1 MAKTTSYDHGGSRP
15 VVIGVSALY
24 HDSGVAVVGTDG
36 TVHFAAHEERFS
48 RIKHDRRLPF
58 GALSAAKDYCV
69 EHGLQPH
76 AYAYYED
83 PRLKRQRQ
91 AFNLGYM
98 WARRAPKFRS
108 FSSKVWS
115 EREKDQVEA
124 AVRSVFGA
132 DVSVDFSQQHHMS
145 HAASAFFTSGYDEA
159 VTLVLDGVGEWDTCS
174 LYHCK
179 GSAVEKIW
187 HKEFPVGLGL
197 FYSAITQL
205 CGFKVNSG
213 EYKLMGLAPYGDPVF
228 FDLIKDRIAPERPAP
243 DFFDLDMSCFDFLR
257 GETMV
262 SSKMLKLFGLTK
274 LPHEGVQQK
283 IHLDI
288 AASAQKVLE
297 WHVGRIVSYFMADTA
312 SGNLCMAGGVALNC
326 VNNSAVAALDCVG
339 SLYVQPAAGDAGGAL
354 GAALNKA
361 SRMQQFKAKPMPVPY
376 LGRCYSKDQVRAD
389 LQKLG
394 IENFLTFDSDDEFLD
409 AVVGQLVDYRVGGWF
424 HGRSEFGPR
433 ALGGRS
439 ILARAD
445 DTAMQSR
452 VNLKV
457 KFRESFR
464 PFAPIVLNEDAPQVF
479 DIDGPSPY
487 MLRTY
492 MVKDCEPAGSL
503 KAGRLDEGDILAHLQ
518 KTVAPYPAITHVDG
532 SARVQTVGPEN
543 GLVYDLLSRFK
554 AETGAGILINTSF
567 NVRGEPIV
575 ETPANAISCFLG
587 TDIDFLAMEGTLVCK
602 EDVPK
607 PLLKQSYRN
616 SYDLD

>member
-1 MAKTTSYDHGGSRP
+1 MAKTTSDQQGGGRP
-15 VVIGVSALY
+15 VVIGLSALY

-58 GALSAAKDYCV
+58 GALAAAKEYCAD
-69 EHGLQPH
+69 HALQPQ

-108 FSSKVWS
+108 FWGKVWS
-115 EREKDQVEA
+115 EREEDQVEA

-132 DVSVDFSQQHHMS
+132 DASVDFSQQHHMS
-145 HAASAFFTSGYDEA
+145 HAASAFFTSGFEEA

-174 LYHCK
+174 LYRCK
-179 GSAVEKIW
+179 GSVVEKIW
-187 HKEFPVGLGL
+187 HKAFPVGLGL

-228 FDLIKDRIAPERPAP
+228 FDLIKERIVPERPAP
-243 DFFDLDMSCFDFLR
+243 DFFDLDLSYFDFLR
-257 GETMV
+257 AETMV
-262 SSKMLKLFGLTK
+262 SGKMLDLFGLK
-274 LPHEGVQQK
+274 GLPQEGAQQK

-297 WHVGRIVSYFMADTA
+297 WHVSRIVTHFMTDAAT
-312 SGNLCMAGGVALNC
+312 GNLCMAGGVALNC
-326 VNNSAVAALDCVG
+326 VNNSVIAALDGVD

-354 GAALNKA
+354 GAALGYA
-361 SRMQQFKAKPMPVPY
+361 SRAPEFEAKPMPVPY
-376 LGRCYSKDQVRAD
+376 LGRRYSTDRVQAD
-389 LQKLG
+389 LRKLG
-394 IENFLTFDSDDEFLD
+394 IETFRTFGDEDSFLD
-409 AVVGQLVDYRVGGWF
+409 AVVAQLQAYRVGGWF
-424 HGRSEFGPR
+424 HDRSEFGPR
-433 ALGGRS
+433 ALGARS

-445 DTAMQSR
+445 ASDMQSR

-464 PFAPIVLNEDAPQVF
+464 PFAPIVLTEDAGRIF
-479 DIDGPSPY
+479 AMEDASPY
-487 MLRTY
+487 MLRTFRAR
-492 MVKDCEPAGSL
+492 DCDPAGSL
-503 KAGRLDEGDILAHLQ
+503 AADALAEADILTHLK
-518 KTVAPYPAITHVDG
+518 KTKAPYPAITHVDG

-554 AETGAGILINTSF
+554 AATGAGILINTSF

-607 PLLKQSYRN
+607 TLLKQSYRN